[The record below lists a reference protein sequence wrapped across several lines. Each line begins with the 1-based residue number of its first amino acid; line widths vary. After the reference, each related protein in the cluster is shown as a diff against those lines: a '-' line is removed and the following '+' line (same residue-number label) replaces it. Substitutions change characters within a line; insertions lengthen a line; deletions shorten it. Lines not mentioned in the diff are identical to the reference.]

1 MHHLLNYKLLLAS
14 TMLLLGQTVKA
25 QFDPA
30 AGSLG
35 SKAIHQ
41 DSSAIVDWAT
51 QCSITRGPMD
61 FSDNTL
67 GDASIGREKEAFGK
81 ADDFV
86 VSLGDGG
93 NAIITIDGSLY
104 NGVGPDFAV
113 FENAFDDNF
122 LELAFVE
129 VSSDGQNYVRF
140 PAVSLT
146 QTKTQIG
153 GFDYLE
159 PTDLNNFAGK
169 YRKEYGVPFDLEE
182 LKDSSD
188 VDIDKITHIKIV
200 DVVGSIDTTRMHS
213 KDSKGNVV
221 NDPWPTPYES
231 SGFDLDAVGFI
242 HMRGNS
248 IHEAENTGAFA
259 YVAQQSIYTS
269 GNLSTGTLSIFSLN
283 GSLLANE
290 PIEADQAFKSAPL
303 LPGVYLVR
311 FSGENFQTSQKVVV
325 F

>member
-1 MHHLLNYKLLLAS
+1 MRRLLNYKLALAS
-14 TMLLLGQTVKA
+14 TLLLLGQTVKA

-30 AGSLG
+30 AGSSG
-35 SKAIHQ
+35 SKAIHK

-67 GDASIGREKEAFGK
+67 GNASIGREKEAFGK

-104 NGVGPDFAV
+104 NGMGPDFAV

-153 GFDYLE
+153 GFDYLN
-159 PTDLNNFAGK
+159 PTELNNFAGK

-182 LKDSSD
+182 LKDSSAL
-188 VDIDKITHIKIV
+188 DIDKITHIKII

-221 NDPWPTPYES
+221 NDPWPTPFES

-242 HMRGNS
+242 HMTGNS
-248 IHEAENTGAFA
+248 IREAQSSITFA
-259 YVAQQSIYTS
+259 YAAQQSILTS
-269 GNLSTGTLSIFSLN
+269 GNLSNGTLSIFSLN
-283 GSLLANE
+283 GSLLTSHTLE
-290 PIEADQAFKSAPL
+290 TDQAFKSDPL
-303 LPGVYLVR
+303 IPGVYLVR
-311 FSGENFQTSQKVVV
+311 FSGENFQASQKVVV